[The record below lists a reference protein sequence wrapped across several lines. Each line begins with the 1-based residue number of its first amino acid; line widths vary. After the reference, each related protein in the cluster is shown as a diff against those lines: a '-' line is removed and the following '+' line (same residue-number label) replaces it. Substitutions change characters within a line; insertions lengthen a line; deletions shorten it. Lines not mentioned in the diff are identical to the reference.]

1 MTRGAIVLNAVAYQL
16 VWFATV
22 LGAGRGLWWAG
33 PLAAFAFAAL
43 HLGVMVRDRGERRRD
58 LALVAAAVACG
69 LVIDGVLSG
78 AGAVVFAASSPA
90 LPPGGAPLWMLTLW
104 AAFALTLRHS
114 LRAVTARPV
123 LAALLAALLGAVGGP
138 LAYLG
143 AARATGAV
151 TFPEPSGTTLAML
164 GGGWCLALGLLAML
178 ASRPVDA
185 APASRAPLAGG
196 AA

>member
-22 LGAGRGLWWAG
+22 LGAGRGLWWPG
-33 PLAAFAFAAL
+33 PLAALAFAAL
-43 HLGVMVRDRGERRRD
+43 HLGVVVRDAGEWRRD
-58 LALVAAAVACG
+58 LALLAAAVACG
-69 LVIDGVLSG
+69 LVIDGLLSG
-78 AGAVVFAASSPA
+78 SGAVVFAAATPA

-123 LAALLAALLGAVGGP
+123 LAALLGAVGGP

-143 AARATGAV
+143 AARTTGAV
-151 TFPEPSGTTLAML
+151 AFPEPSGMTLAML
-164 GGGWCLALGLLAML
+164 AGGWCLALGLLAMF
-178 ASRPVDA
+178 ASRPTDA
-185 APASRAPLAGG
+185 APAPHTPLTGG

>member
-22 LGAGRGLWWAG
+22 FGAGHGVWWAG
-33 PLAAFAFAAL
+33 PLAVLTFATL
-43 HLGVMVRDRGERRRD
+43 HLGIVVRDRSERRRD
-58 LALVAAAVACG
+58 LALVAAACG

-78 AGAVVFAASSPA
+78 SGAVVFAASLPSV
-90 LPPGGAPLWMLTLW
+90 PPGGAPLWMLTLW

-114 LRAVTARPV
+114 VRAVTARPV
-123 LAALLAALLGAVGGP
+123 LAALLGAVGGP
-138 LAYLG
+138 MAYLG

-151 TFPEPSGTTLAML
+151 SFPEPSGTTLAML
-164 GGGWCLALGLLAML
+164 AGGWCLALGVLAML
-178 ASRPVDA
+178 ASRPTDA
-185 APASRAPLAGG
+185 ARASRAPLAGG

>member
-22 LGAGRGLWWAG
+22 FGAGRGLSWAG
-33 PLAAFAFAAL
+33 PLAALVFAAL
-43 HLGVMVRDRGERRRD
+43 HLGVVVRDAGERRRD
-58 LALVAAAVACG
+58 LALLAAAVACG
-69 LVIDGVLSG
+69 LVIDGMLLGSG
-78 AGAVVFAASSPA
+78 AIIFAAASPA

-114 LRAVTARPV
+114 LRTVTARPV
-123 LAALLAALLGAVGGP
+123 LAALLGAIGGP

-151 TFPEPSGTTLAML
+151 AFPEPSGTTLAML
-164 GGGWCLALGLLAML
+164 VGGWCVALGLLAML
-178 ASRPVDA
+178 ASRPTHA

>member
-1 MTRGAIVLNAVAYQL
+1 MSRGAIVLNAVAYQL

-22 LGAGRGLWWAG
+22 FGAGRGLWWAG
-33 PLAAFAFAAL
+33 PLAALTFAAL
-43 HLGVMVRDRGERRRD
+43 HLGSVVRDAGERRRD
-58 LALVAAAVACG
+58 LALVVAAVDCG

-78 AGAVVFAASSPA
+78 SGAVVFAAASPA

-114 LRAVTARPV
+114 LRAVTARQV
-123 LAALLAALLGAVGGP
+123 LAALLGAIGGP
-138 LAYLG
+138 MAYLG
-143 AARATGAV
+143 ATRASGAV
-151 TFPEPSGTTLAML
+151 SFPEPSGTTLVML

-178 ASRPVDA
+178 ASRPTDA
-185 APASRAPLAGG
+185 TPAPRSPLAGD

>member
-1 MTRGAIVLNAVAYQL
+1 MSRGAIVFNAVAYQL

-22 LGAGRGLWWAG
+22 FGAGHGVWWAG
-33 PLAAFAFAAL
+33 PLAAVAFAAL
-43 HLGVMVRDRGERRRD
+43 HLGVIVRDRGERRRD
-58 LALVAAAVACG
+58 LALVVAAVACG

-78 AGAVVFAASSPA
+78 SGAIVFAASSPA

-123 LAALLAALLGAVGGP
+123 LASLLGAIGGP
-138 LAYLG
+138 MAYLG
-143 AARATGAV
+143 AARASGAV
-151 TFPEPSGTTLAML
+151 SFPEPSGTTLLML
-164 GGGWCLALGLLAML
+164 GGGWCLALGVLAMR
-178 ASRPVDA
+178 ASRPTNA
-185 APASRAPLAGG
+185 APAPRAPLAGG

>member
-22 LGAGRGLWWAG
+22 FGAGRGLWWAG
-33 PLAAFAFAAL
+33 PLAVFAFAAL
-43 HLGVMVRDRGERRRD
+43 HLGVVIRDGNERRRD
-58 LALVAAAVACG
+58 LALVVAAVACG
-69 LVIDGVLSG
+69 FVIDGVLSG
-78 AGAVVFAASSPA
+78 SGAVVFAAASPA

-123 LAALLAALLGAVGGP
+123 LAATLGAIGGP

-151 TFPEPSGTTLAML
+151 TFPEPSGITLCML
-164 GGGWCLALGLLAML
+164 GAGWCLALALLALL
-178 ASRPVDA
+178 ASRPTHA
-185 APASRAPLAGG
+185 APSSRSPLAGG

>member
-22 LGAGRGLWWAG
+22 LGAGRGLWWPG
-33 PLAAFAFAAL
+33 PLAVLVFAAL
-43 HLGVMVRDRGERRRD
+43 HLGVMVRNRDVRRRD

-78 AGAVVFAASSPA
+78 SGAVVFAAASPA

-123 LAALLAALLGAVGGP
+123 LAALLGAIGGP

-151 TFPEPSGTTLAML
+151 SFPEPSGATLAML
-164 GGGWCLALGLLAML
+164 AGGWCVALGLLALL
-178 ASRPVDA
+178 ASRPTHA
-185 APASRAPLAGG
+185 APAPQTPLTGG

>member
-22 LGAGRGLWWAG
+22 LGAGRGLWWPG
-33 PLAAFAFAAL
+33 PLAVLAFAVL
-43 HLGVMVRDRGERRRD
+43 HLGVVVRDRDVRRRD

-78 AGAVVFAASSPA
+78 SGAIVFAASRPA

-123 LAALLAALLGAVGGP
+123 LAALLGAVGGP

-151 TFPEPSGTTLAML
+151 MFPEPSGATLLML

-185 APASRAPLAGG
+185 TPVSRAPLAGG